1 MPTQRVIAGL
11 GELMLHN
18 SHGVSEF
25 SKVTPEELIEWYKQ
39 PSAQWFKEEL
49 RAGFDGLP
57 DEVIARIF
65 LKDRVGKGNKIL
77 KILSEADY
85 PLLLGSDFPGSP
97 SFSNQ
102 PSLTTFVEMKAM
114 EDAGVSLAAILA
126 VATINNARQF
136 NIDEDYGTV
145 EVGKV
150 ANLLLLKQNPLTT
163 VDAWS
168 NIHHII
174 LHGEVFNR
182 SDFAADTMANKS
194 LQRTSR

>member
-1 MPTQRVIAGL
+1 M
-11 GELMLHN
+11 
-18 SHGVSEF
+18 
-25 SKVTPEELIEWYKQ
+25 
-39 PSAQWFKEEL
+39 
-49 RAGFDGLP
+49 
-57 DEVIARIF
+57 
-65 LKDRVGKGNKIL
+65 GKGNKIL
-77 KILSEADY
+77 KILTEADY

-102 PSLTTFVEMKAM
+102 PGLTTFLEMKAM
-114 EDAGVSLAAILA
+114 ADAGVSLVAILA
-126 VATINNARQF
+126 AATINNARQF

-182 SDFAADTMANKS
+182 SDFAVDAMANKS
-194 LQRTSR
+194 LQRTSC